1 MKKVLVGKKAK
12 LAGAIAI
19 LGMGLLASPAF
30 SLSLVAPIFWKVQD
44 GKLLDSN
51 GNPFVFRG
59 VTINHTL
66 APKKT
71 VQALKD
77 IAAKGANSAQIEFS
91 IQGSFPRPI
100 VSELREI
107 IQTCK
112 DNKLV
117 CVLEPNDGSGYSET
131 VNSVSPSIM
140 AYYWGWSD
148 LREVLNGAQ
157 GHVILGLS
165 NQILGNIYSDFDYIV
180 RMETYLSEFRA
191 NLPYGF
197 MIMIDGNKWGQ
208 DSDKAMLQLAARNL
222 QRGGDYANVIYSVDM
237 FDAYRTPESVRNYI
251 TSFSEI
257 KAPLVIGGF
266 APAPYYHPYNTSPRP
281 TVVYDLPEELVMQYA
296 EQYGAGYFGWS
307 WSGNENSALDLAVNY
322 DPANLTNWGKLLFD
336 GANGI
341 KATAKP
347 ASIFS
352 SSSTGSS
359 SSSSSS
365 SAANQ
370 IPQAVIEGNAVQ
382 IRCGLVNAQLSGANS
397 FDPDG
402 DSLTYDW
409 QVYNPN
415 SLGVSQFSGPTL
427 NYTMRPVI
435 NYQFTLTVSDG
446 KGGVSSATKTLS
458 HAYSDNCIVSSA
470 SSSTIRSSSSS
481 IRPSS
486 SSVPS
491 VVSSSSVRPSSVSSS
506 SRSSSSAPAVNN
518 CSYVIQS
525 QWNNGFTAVIRI
537 KNNRTQSINGWNVNW
552 QYADGS
558 KITNLWNAS
567 LTGGN
572 PYNAKNLSWNSTIQP
587 GQTVEFGFQGSKAAG
602 NASVPVVT
610 GSVCQ

>member
-1 MKKVLVGKKAK
+1 MV
-12 LAGAIAI
+12 
-19 LGMGLLASPAF
+19 
-30 SLSLVAPIFWKVQD
+30 
-44 GKLLDSN
+44 
-51 GNPFVFRG
+51 
-59 VTINHTL
+59 
-66 APKKT
+66 
-71 VQALKD
+71 
-77 IAAKGANSAQIEFS
+77 
-91 IQGSFPRPI
+91 
-100 VSELREI
+100 
-107 IQTCK
+107 
-112 DNKLV
+112 
-117 CVLEPNDGSGYSET
+117 
-131 VNSVSPSIM
+131 
-140 AYYWGWSD
+140 
-148 LREVLNGAQ
+148 
-157 GHVILGLS
+157 
-165 NQILGNIYSDFDYIV
+165 
-180 RMETYLSEFRA
+180 
-191 NLPYGF
+191 
-197 MIMIDGNKWGQ
+197 DGNVWSQ
-208 DSDKAMLQLAARNL
+208 DTDKAMQQVARRINQDSYL
-222 QRGGDYANVIYSVDM
+222 KKKIIYSVDF
-237 FDAYRTPESVRNYI
+237 FDQYVNPEMIRDYI
-251 TSFSEI
+251 ANFKEI
-257 KAPLVIGGF
+257 GAPLVIGGF
-266 APAPYYHPYNTSPRP
+266 GPVPYYHPHFNGPLPLNAPR
-281 TVVYDLPEELVMQYA
+281 LPAEAVMQYA
-296 EQYGAGYFGWS
+296 QQYGAGYFGWS
-307 WSGNENSALDLAVNY
+307 WSGNKNSALDVALDWNPGRLSV
-322 DPANLTNWGKLLFD
+322 WGSTLFND
-336 GANGI
+336 ANGI

-370 IPQAVIEGNAVQ
+370 IPQAIIEGNVVQ
-382 IRCGLVNAQLSGANS
+382 VRCGLVNAQLSGANS

-402 DSLTYDW
+402 DSLTYEW

-506 SRSSSSAPAVNN
+506 SRSSSSAPAINN

-587 GQTVEFGFQGSKAAG
+587 GQTVEFGFQGSKAGG